1 MLMSFLGDISSKS
14 AGDEE
19 ERDNGGAERL
29 ELVDEADEDRDTLE
43 EEEEE
48 EEDEEEEEEEDE
60 EEEEEEDDDDPTG
73 SASKMESLWR
83 LISSRL
89 FLLSRLRRDEERR
102 TFISLPPC

>member
-29 ELVDEADEDRDTLE
+29 ELVDEADGDRDTLE

-48 EEDEEEEEEEDE
+48 EEEEEDD
-60 EEEEEEDDDDPTG
+60 DDDDPTG